1 MNSNFEYYKIFYYVA
16 KYENLTKAATVLK
29 TSQPAVTRTIH
40 KLENEL
46 GCRLFTRSKTGMQLT
61 PEGRTFYGYVAA
73 GCAQFFKGENDLSN
87 LISLEN
93 GTIYISATETA
104 LHCYLFQAME
114 EFNSLYPNVRF
125 KILNNST
132 TESVNAVKE
141 GKVDLA
147 FVSANLQVAKP
158 LRMKILRKYHDILI
172 SGNRFGELKDDGKE
186 VSLKELVSY
195 PWISLTAETIT
206 RRFLNEYFEKNSLT
220 FTPDMELATTDMI
233 LPAVK
238 HNLGLGFMPHE
249 EGHAAALPL
258 TEIVSKLCTLV
269 EHNPDAFERIVEQS
283 YTTAL
288 GSLDEECAFR
298 NEIALLSVSSAVLC
312 WALKLLKQPDSAQ
325 TTHEVCQAYI
335 NNCLSEWDS
344 SLDCNAKEI
353 LHKALFSASEAG
365 DIRFIRYEEVDS
377 SYDPERDIVQKKDA
391 FLLKGSLLK
400 SLLHEYAPGY
410 SASDVISRLQS
421 EHLLSEFS
429 SAKKIRINSGT
440 YVDARLLT
448 LKSSCLTEYEDSD

>member
-16 KYENLTKAATVLK
+16 KYENLTKAATALK

-40 KLENEL
+40 KLEGEL
-46 GCRLFTRSKTGMQLT
+46 GCRLFTRSKTGMKLT

-158 LRMKILRKYHDILI
+158 LRMKILRKYRDILI
-172 SGNRFGELKDDGKE
+172 AGMRFEELKAGKE
-186 VSLKELVSY
+186 ELSLKELVSY

-206 RRFLNEYFEKNSLT
+206 RRFLNEYFEKNGLT
-220 FTPDMELATTDMI
+220 FAPDMELATTDLI
-233 LPAVK
+233 LPAVR
-238 HNLGLGFMPHE
+238 HNLGIGFVPE
-249 EGHAAALPL
+249 EFAEEEKKAENVFEIEVEEKLP
-258 TEIVSKLCTLV
+258 T
-269 EHNPDAFERIVEQS
+269 
-283 YTTAL
+283 
-288 GSLDEECAFR
+288 R
-298 NEIALLSVSSAVLC
+298 NI
-312 WALKLLKQPDSAQ
+312 
-325 TTHEVCQAYI
+325 
-335 NNCLSEWDS
+335 
-344 SLDCNAKEI
+344 I
-353 LHKALFSASEAG
+353 L
-365 DIRFIRYEEVDS
+365 I
-377 SYDPERDIVQKKDA
+377 YD
-391 FLLKGSLLK
+391 
-400 SLLHEYAPGY
+400 
-410 SASDVISRLQS
+410 
-421 EHLLSEFS
+421 
-429 SAKKIRINSGT
+429 
-440 YVDARLLT
+440 
-448 LKSSCLTEYEDSD
+448 TEYPQSIASKEFQKFLSSQKN

>member
-16 KYENLTKAATVLK
+16 KYENLTKAATALK

-40 KLENEL
+40 KLGGEL
-46 GCRLFTRSKTGMQLT
+46 GCRLFTRSKTGMKLT

-158 LRMKILRKYHDILI
+158 LRMKILRKYRDILI
-172 SGNRFGELKDDGKE
+172 AGMRFEELKAGKE
-186 VSLKELVSY
+186 ELSLKELVSY

-206 RRFLNEYFEKNSLT
+206 RRFLNEYFEKNGLT
-220 FTPDMELATTDMI
+220 FAPDMELATTDMI
-233 LPAVK
+233 LPAVR
-238 HNLGLGFMPHE
+238 HNLGLGFIPAE
-249 EGHAAALPL
+249 FADAELKSGQVF
-258 TEIVSKLCTLV
+258 EIKVKEKL
-269 EHNPDAFERIVEQS
+269 
-283 YTTAL
+283 
-288 GSLDEECAFR
+288 
-298 NEIALLSVSSAVLC
+298 
-312 WALKLLKQPDSAQ
+312 
-325 TTHEVCQAYI
+325 
-335 NNCLSEWDS
+335 
-344 SLDCNAKEI
+344 
-353 LHKALFSASEAG
+353 
-365 DIRFIRYEEVDS
+365 
-377 SYDPERDIVQKKDA
+377 PERNIILIYGMEYPQSIA
-391 FLLKGSLLK
+391 ANEFHNFL
-400 SLLHEYAPGY
+400 
-410 SASDVISRLQS
+410 
-421 EHLLSEFS
+421 
-429 SAKKIRINSGT
+429 
-440 YVDARLLT
+440 
-448 LKSSCLTEYEDSD
+448 

>member
-16 KYENLTKAATVLK
+16 KYENLTKAATALK

-40 KLENEL
+40 KLEGEL
-46 GCRLFTRSKTGMQLT
+46 GCRLFTRSKTGMKLT

-158 LRMKILRKYHDILI
+158 LRMKILRKYRDILI
-172 SGNRFGELKDDGKE
+172 AGMRFEELKAGKE
-186 VSLKELVSY
+186 DLSLKELVSY

-206 RRFLNEYFEKNSLT
+206 RRFLNEYFEKNGLT
-220 FTPDMELATTDMI
+220 FAPDMELATTDMI
-233 LPAVK
+233 LPAVR
-238 HNLGLGFMPHE
+238 HNLGLGFIPAE
-249 EGHAAALPL
+249 FADAELKSGQVFEIKVKEKLP
-258 TEIVSKLCTLV
+258 
-269 EHNPDAFERIVEQS
+269 ERNIILIYDMEYPQS
-283 YTTAL
+283 
-288 GSLDEECAFR
+288 
-298 NEIALLSVSSAVLC
+298 IA
-312 WALKLLKQPDSAQ
+312 
-325 TTHEVCQAYI
+325 
-335 NNCLSEWDS
+335 
-344 SLDCNAKEI
+344 AKE
-353 LHKALFSASEAG
+353 F
-365 DIRFIRYEEVDS
+365 
-377 SYDPERDIVQKKDA
+377 QK
-391 FLLKGSLLK
+391 FLKEKG
-400 SLLHEYAPGY
+400 
-410 SASDVISRLQS
+410 
-421 EHLLSEFS
+421 
-429 SAKKIRINSGT
+429 N
-440 YVDARLLT
+440 
-448 LKSSCLTEYEDSD
+448 

>member
-40 KLENEL
+40 TLENEL

-238 HNLGLGFMPHE
+238 HNLGLGFIPAE
-249 EGHAAALPL
+249 FADSELKSGQVFEIKVKEKLP
-258 TEIVSKLCTLV
+258 
-269 EHNPDAFERIVEQS
+269 ERNIILIYDMEYPQS
-283 YTTAL
+283 
-288 GSLDEECAFR
+288 
-298 NEIALLSVSSAVLC
+298 IA
-312 WALKLLKQPDSAQ
+312 
-325 TTHEVCQAYI
+325 
-335 NNCLSEWDS
+335 
-344 SLDCNAKEI
+344 AKE
-353 LHKALFSASEAG
+353 F
-365 DIRFIRYEEVDS
+365 
-377 SYDPERDIVQKKDA
+377 QK
-391 FLLKGSLLK
+391 FLKEK
-400 SLLHEYAPGY
+400 EM
-410 SASDVISRLQS
+410 
-421 EHLLSEFS
+421 
-429 SAKKIRINSGT
+429 
-440 YVDARLLT
+440 
-448 LKSSCLTEYEDSD
+448 

>member
-16 KYENLTKAATVLK
+16 KYENLTKAAMALK

-40 KLENEL
+40 KLEGEL
-46 GCRLFTRSKTGMQLT
+46 GCRLFTRSKTGMKLT

-158 LRMKILRKYHDILI
+158 LRMKILRKYRDILI
-172 SGNRFGELKDDGKE
+172 AGMRFEELKAGKE
-186 VSLKELVSY
+186 ELSLKELVSY

-206 RRFLNEYFEKNSLT
+206 RRFLNEYFEKNGLT
-220 FTPDMELATTDMI
+220 FAPDMELATTDMI
-233 LPAVK
+233 LPAVR
-238 HNLGLGFMPHE
+238 HNLGLGFIPAE
-249 EGHAAALPL
+249 FADAELESGQVFEIKVKEKLP
-258 TEIVSKLCTLV
+258 ERNIVLIYDM
-269 EHNPDAFERIVEQS
+269 EYPQS
-283 YTTAL
+283 
-288 GSLDEECAFR
+288 
-298 NEIALLSVSSAVLC
+298 IA
-312 WALKLLKQPDSAQ
+312 
-325 TTHEVCQAYI
+325 
-335 NNCLSEWDS
+335 
-344 SLDCNAKEI
+344 AKE
-353 LHKALFSASEAG
+353 F
-365 DIRFIRYEEVDS
+365 
-377 SYDPERDIVQKKDA
+377 QK
-391 FLLKGSLLK
+391 FLKEKG
-400 SLLHEYAPGY
+400 
-410 SASDVISRLQS
+410 
-421 EHLLSEFS
+421 
-429 SAKKIRINSGT
+429 N
-440 YVDARLLT
+440 
-448 LKSSCLTEYEDSD
+448 

>member
-16 KYENLTKAATVLK
+16 KYENLTKAATALK

-40 KLENEL
+40 KLEGEL
-46 GCRLFTRSKTGMQLT
+46 GCRLFTRSKTGMKLT

-158 LRMKILRKYHDILI
+158 LRMKILRKYRDILI
-172 SGNRFGELKDDGKE
+172 AGKRFEELKAGKE
-186 VSLKELVSY
+186 ELSLKELVSY

-206 RRFLNEYFEKNSLT
+206 RRFLNEYFEKNGLT
-220 FTPDMELATTDMI
+220 FAPDMELATTDMI
-233 LPAVK
+233 LPAVR
-238 HNLGLGFMPHE
+238 HNLGLGFIPAE
-249 EGHAAALPL
+249 FADAELKSGQVFETKVKEKLPERNIIL
-258 TEIVSKLCTLV
+258 IYDTEY
-269 EHNPDAFERIVEQS
+269 PQS
-283 YTTAL
+283 
-288 GSLDEECAFR
+288 
-298 NEIALLSVSSAVLC
+298 IA
-312 WALKLLKQPDSAQ
+312 
-325 TTHEVCQAYI
+325 
-335 NNCLSEWDS
+335 
-344 SLDCNAKEI
+344 AKE
-353 LHKALFSASEAG
+353 F
-365 DIRFIRYEEVDS
+365 
-377 SYDPERDIVQKKDA
+377 QK
-391 FLLKGSLLK
+391 FLKEKG
-400 SLLHEYAPGY
+400 
-410 SASDVISRLQS
+410 
-421 EHLLSEFS
+421 
-429 SAKKIRINSGT
+429 N
-440 YVDARLLT
+440 
-448 LKSSCLTEYEDSD
+448 

>member
-16 KYENLTKAATVLK
+16 KYENLTKAATALK

-40 KLENEL
+40 KLEGEL
-46 GCRLFTRSKTGMQLT
+46 GCRLFTRSKTGMKLT

-158 LRMKILRKYHDILI
+158 LRMKILRKYRDILI
-172 SGNRFGELKDDGKE
+172 AGMRFEELKAGKE
-186 VSLKELVSY
+186 ELSLKELVSY

-233 LPAVK
+233 LPAVR
-238 HNLGLGFMPHE
+238 HNLGLGFIPAE
-249 EGHAAALPL
+249 FADAELKSGQVFEIKVKEKLPERNIIL
-258 TEIVSKLCTLV
+258 IYDTEY
-269 EHNPDAFERIVEQS
+269 PQS
-283 YTTAL
+283 
-288 GSLDEECAFR
+288 
-298 NEIALLSVSSAVLC
+298 IA
-312 WALKLLKQPDSAQ
+312 
-325 TTHEVCQAYI
+325 
-335 NNCLSEWDS
+335 
-344 SLDCNAKEI
+344 AKE
-353 LHKALFSASEAG
+353 F
-365 DIRFIRYEEVDS
+365 
-377 SYDPERDIVQKKDA
+377 QK
-391 FLLKGSLLK
+391 FLKEKG
-400 SLLHEYAPGY
+400 
-410 SASDVISRLQS
+410 
-421 EHLLSEFS
+421 
-429 SAKKIRINSGT
+429 N
-440 YVDARLLT
+440 
-448 LKSSCLTEYEDSD
+448 

>member
-46 GCRLFTRSKTGMQLT
+46 GCRLFTRSKSGMALT

-147 FVSANLQVAKP
+147 FVSANLQVAQP
-158 LRMKILRKYHDILI
+158 LRMKILRKYQDVLI
-172 SGNRFGELKDDGKE
+172 GGSRFEELKEEE
-186 VSLKELVSY
+186 VSLKELVAY
-195 PWISLTAETIT
+195 PWISLTSETIT
-206 RRFLNEYFEKNSLT
+206 RRFLNEYFEKNSLS
-220 FTPDMELATTDMI
+220 FAPDMELATTDMI
-233 LPAVK
+233 LPAVR
-238 HNLGLGFMPHE
+238 HNLGIGFIPAE
-249 EGHAAALPL
+249 FAESDLKAGLVFEIKVKEKLP
-258 TEIVSKLCTLV
+258 
-269 EHNPDAFERIVEQS
+269 ERNIILIYDMEYPQS
-283 YTTAL
+283 
-288 GSLDEECAFR
+288 
-298 NEIALLSVSSAVLC
+298 IA
-312 WALKLLKQPDSAQ
+312 
-325 TTHEVCQAYI
+325 
-335 NNCLSEWDS
+335 
-344 SLDCNAKEI
+344 AKEFQKF
-353 LHKALFSASEAG
+353 LK
-365 DIRFIRYEEVDS
+365 
-377 SYDPERDIVQKKDA
+377 ERENI
-391 FLLKGSLLK
+391 
-400 SLLHEYAPGY
+400 
-410 SASDVISRLQS
+410 
-421 EHLLSEFS
+421 
-429 SAKKIRINSGT
+429 
-440 YVDARLLT
+440 
-448 LKSSCLTEYEDSD
+448 

>member
-16 KYENLTKAATVLK
+16 KYENLTKAATALK

-40 KLENEL
+40 KLEGEL
-46 GCRLFTRSKTGMQLT
+46 GCRLFTRSKTGMKLT

-158 LRMKILRKYHDILI
+158 LRMKILRKYRDILI
-172 SGNRFGELKDDGKE
+172 AGMRFEELKAGKE
-186 VSLKELVSY
+186 ELSLKELVSY

-206 RRFLNEYFEKNSLT
+206 RRFLNEYFEKNGLT
-220 FTPDMELATTDMI
+220 FAPDMELATTDMI
-233 LPAVK
+233 LPAVRY
-238 HNLGLGFMPHE
+238 NLGLGFIPAE
-249 EGHAAALPL
+249 FADAELKSGQVFEIKVKEKLP
-258 TEIVSKLCTLV
+258 ERNIVLIYDM
-269 EHNPDAFERIVEQS
+269 EYPQS
-283 YTTAL
+283 
-288 GSLDEECAFR
+288 
-298 NEIALLSVSSAVLC
+298 IA
-312 WALKLLKQPDSAQ
+312 
-325 TTHEVCQAYI
+325 
-335 NNCLSEWDS
+335 
-344 SLDCNAKEI
+344 AKEFQKF
-353 LHKALFSASEAG
+353 LKEKDNESAN
-365 DIRFIRYEEVDS
+365 Y
-377 SYDPERDIVQKKDA
+377 KK
-391 FLLKGSLLK
+391 
-400 SLLHEYAPGY
+400 
-410 SASDVISRLQS
+410 
-421 EHLLSEFS
+421 
-429 SAKKIRINSGT
+429 
-440 YVDARLLT
+440 
-448 LKSSCLTEYEDSD
+448 

>member
-16 KYENLTKAATVLK
+16 KYENLTKAATALK

-40 KLENEL
+40 KLEGEL
-46 GCRLFTRSKTGMQLT
+46 GCRLFTRSKTGMKLT

-158 LRMKILRKYHDILI
+158 LRMKILRKYRDILI
-172 SGNRFGELKDDGKE
+172 AGMRFEELKAGKE
-186 VSLKELVSY
+186 ELSLKELVSY

-206 RRFLNEYFEKNSLT
+206 RRFLNEYFEKKGLT
-220 FTPDMELATTDMI
+220 FAPDMELATTDMI
-233 LPAVK
+233 LPAVR
-238 HNLGLGFMPHE
+238 HNLGLGFIPAE
-249 EGHAAALPL
+249 FADAELKSGQVFEIKVKEKLP
-258 TEIVSKLCTLV
+258 
-269 EHNPDAFERIVEQS
+269 ERNIILIYDMEYPQS
-283 YTTAL
+283 
-288 GSLDEECAFR
+288 
-298 NEIALLSVSSAVLC
+298 IA
-312 WALKLLKQPDSAQ
+312 
-325 TTHEVCQAYI
+325 
-335 NNCLSEWDS
+335 
-344 SLDCNAKEI
+344 AKE
-353 LHKALFSASEAG
+353 F
-365 DIRFIRYEEVDS
+365 
-377 SYDPERDIVQKKDA
+377 QK
-391 FLLKGSLLK
+391 FLKEKG
-400 SLLHEYAPGY
+400 
-410 SASDVISRLQS
+410 
-421 EHLLSEFS
+421 
-429 SAKKIRINSGT
+429 N
-440 YVDARLLT
+440 
-448 LKSSCLTEYEDSD
+448 

>member
-16 KYENLTKAATVLK
+16 KYENLTKAATALK

-40 KLENEL
+40 KLEGEL
-46 GCRLFTRSKTGMQLT
+46 GCRLFTRSKTGMKLT

-158 LRMKILRKYHDILI
+158 LRMKILRKYRDILI
-172 SGNRFGELKDDGKE
+172 AGMRFEELKAGKE
-186 VSLKELVSY
+186 ELSLKELVSY

-206 RRFLNEYFEKNSLT
+206 RRFLNEYFEKNGLT
-220 FTPDMELATTDMI
+220 FAPDMELATTDMI
-233 LPAVK
+233 LPAVR
-238 HNLGLGFMPHE
+238 HNLGLGFIPAE
-249 EGHAAALPL
+249 FAGAELKSGQVFEIKVKEKLP
-258 TEIVSKLCTLV
+258 
-269 EHNPDAFERIVEQS
+269 ERNIILIYDMEYPQS
-283 YTTAL
+283 
-288 GSLDEECAFR
+288 
-298 NEIALLSVSSAVLC
+298 IA
-312 WALKLLKQPDSAQ
+312 
-325 TTHEVCQAYI
+325 
-335 NNCLSEWDS
+335 
-344 SLDCNAKEI
+344 AKE
-353 LHKALFSASEAG
+353 F
-365 DIRFIRYEEVDS
+365 
-377 SYDPERDIVQKKDA
+377 QK
-391 FLLKGSLLK
+391 FLKEKG
-400 SLLHEYAPGY
+400 
-410 SASDVISRLQS
+410 
-421 EHLLSEFS
+421 
-429 SAKKIRINSGT
+429 N
-440 YVDARLLT
+440 
-448 LKSSCLTEYEDSD
+448 

>member
-16 KYENLTKAATVLK
+16 KYENLTKAATALK

-46 GCRLFTRSKTGMQLT
+46 GCRLFTRSKTGMKLT

-158 LRMKILRKYHDILI
+158 LRMKILRKYRDILI
-172 SGNRFGELKDDGKE
+172 AGKRFEELKAGKE
-186 VSLKELVSY
+186 ELSLKELVSY

-206 RRFLNEYFEKNSLT
+206 RRFLNEYFEKNGLT
-220 FTPDMELATTDMI
+220 FMPDMELATTDMI
-233 LPAVK
+233 LPAVR
-238 HNLGLGFMPHE
+238 HNLGLGFIPAE
-249 EGHAAALPL
+249 FADAELESGQVFEIKVKEKLP
-258 TEIVSKLCTLV
+258 
-269 EHNPDAFERIVEQS
+269 ERNIILIYDMEYPQS
-283 YTTAL
+283 
-288 GSLDEECAFR
+288 
-298 NEIALLSVSSAVLC
+298 IA
-312 WALKLLKQPDSAQ
+312 
-325 TTHEVCQAYI
+325 
-335 NNCLSEWDS
+335 
-344 SLDCNAKEI
+344 AKEFQKF
-353 LHKALFSASEAG
+353 LKEKDNESAN
-365 DIRFIRYEEVDS
+365 Y
-377 SYDPERDIVQKKDA
+377 KK
-391 FLLKGSLLK
+391 
-400 SLLHEYAPGY
+400 
-410 SASDVISRLQS
+410 
-421 EHLLSEFS
+421 
-429 SAKKIRINSGT
+429 
-440 YVDARLLT
+440 
-448 LKSSCLTEYEDSD
+448 

>member
-16 KYENLTKAATVLK
+16 KYENLTKAATALK

-40 KLENEL
+40 KLEGEL
-46 GCRLFTRSKTGMQLT
+46 GCRLFTRSKTGMKLT

-158 LRMKILRKYHDILI
+158 LRMKILRKYRDILI
-172 SGNRFGELKDDGKE
+172 AGKRFEELKAGKE
-186 VSLKELVSY
+186 ELSLKELVSY

-206 RRFLNEYFEKNSLT
+206 RRFLNEYFEKNGLT
-220 FTPDMELATTDMI
+220 FMPDMELATTDMI
-233 LPAVK
+233 LPAVR
-238 HNLGLGFMPHE
+238 HNLGLGFIPAE
-249 EGHAAALPL
+249 FADAELESGQVFEIKVKEKLPERNIIL
-258 TEIVSKLCTLV
+258 IYDTEY
-269 EHNPDAFERIVEQS
+269 PQS
-283 YTTAL
+283 
-288 GSLDEECAFR
+288 
-298 NEIALLSVSSAVLC
+298 IA
-312 WALKLLKQPDSAQ
+312 
-325 TTHEVCQAYI
+325 
-335 NNCLSEWDS
+335 
-344 SLDCNAKEI
+344 AKE
-353 LHKALFSASEAG
+353 F
-365 DIRFIRYEEVDS
+365 
-377 SYDPERDIVQKKDA
+377 QK
-391 FLLKGSLLK
+391 FLKEKG
-400 SLLHEYAPGY
+400 
-410 SASDVISRLQS
+410 
-421 EHLLSEFS
+421 
-429 SAKKIRINSGT
+429 N
-440 YVDARLLT
+440 
-448 LKSSCLTEYEDSD
+448 

>member
-16 KYENLTKAATVLK
+16 KYENLTKAATALK

-40 KLENEL
+40 KLEGEL
-46 GCRLFTRSKTGMQLT
+46 GCRLFTRSKTGMKLT

-158 LRMKILRKYHDILI
+158 LRMKILRKYRDILI
-172 SGNRFGELKDDGKE
+172 AGKRFEELKAGKE
-186 VSLKELVSY
+186 ELSLKELVSY

-206 RRFLNEYFEKNSLT
+206 RRFLNEYFEKNGLT
-220 FTPDMELATTDMI
+220 FMPDMELATTDMI
-233 LPAVK
+233 LPAVR
-238 HNLGLGFMPHE
+238 HNLGLGFIPAE
-249 EGHAAALPL
+249 FADAELESGQVFEIKVKEKLP
-258 TEIVSKLCTLV
+258 
-269 EHNPDAFERIVEQS
+269 ERNIILIYDMEYPQS
-283 YTTAL
+283 
-288 GSLDEECAFR
+288 
-298 NEIALLSVSSAVLC
+298 IA
-312 WALKLLKQPDSAQ
+312 
-325 TTHEVCQAYI
+325 
-335 NNCLSEWDS
+335 
-344 SLDCNAKEI
+344 AKE
-353 LHKALFSASEAG
+353 F
-365 DIRFIRYEEVDS
+365 
-377 SYDPERDIVQKKDA
+377 QK
-391 FLLKGSLLK
+391 FLKEKG
-400 SLLHEYAPGY
+400 
-410 SASDVISRLQS
+410 
-421 EHLLSEFS
+421 
-429 SAKKIRINSGT
+429 N
-440 YVDARLLT
+440 
-448 LKSSCLTEYEDSD
+448 

>member
-16 KYENLTKAATVLK
+16 KYENLTKAATALK

-40 KLENEL
+40 KLEGEL
-46 GCRLFTRSKTGMQLT
+46 GCRLFTRSKTGMKLT

-158 LRMKILRKYHDILI
+158 LRMKILRKYRDILI
-172 SGNRFGELKDDGKE
+172 AGKRFEELKAGKE
-186 VSLKELVSY
+186 ELSLKELVSY

-206 RRFLNEYFEKNSLT
+206 RRFLNEYFEKNGLT
-220 FTPDMELATTDMI
+220 FMPDMELATTDMI
-233 LPAVK
+233 LPAVR
-238 HNLGLGFMPHE
+238 HNLGLGFIPAE
-249 EGHAAALPL
+249 FADAELESGQVFEIKVKEKLP
-258 TEIVSKLCTLV
+258 
-269 EHNPDAFERIVEQS
+269 ERNIILIYDMEYPQS
-283 YTTAL
+283 
-288 GSLDEECAFR
+288 
-298 NEIALLSVSSAVLC
+298 IA
-312 WALKLLKQPDSAQ
+312 
-325 TTHEVCQAYI
+325 
-335 NNCLSEWDS
+335 
-344 SLDCNAKEI
+344 AKEFQKF
-353 LHKALFSASEAG
+353 LKEKDNESAN
-365 DIRFIRYEEVDS
+365 Y
-377 SYDPERDIVQKKDA
+377 KK
-391 FLLKGSLLK
+391 
-400 SLLHEYAPGY
+400 
-410 SASDVISRLQS
+410 
-421 EHLLSEFS
+421 
-429 SAKKIRINSGT
+429 
-440 YVDARLLT
+440 
-448 LKSSCLTEYEDSD
+448 

>member
-16 KYENLTKAATVLK
+16 KYENLTKAATALK

-40 KLENEL
+40 KLEGEL
-46 GCRLFTRSKTGMQLT
+46 GCRLFTRSKTGMKLT

-158 LRMKILRKYHDILI
+158 LRMKILRKYRDILI
-172 SGNRFGELKDDGKE
+172 AGKRFEELKAGKAE
-186 VSLKELVSY
+186 LSLKELVSY

-206 RRFLNEYFEKNSLT
+206 RRFLNEYFEKNGLT
-220 FTPDMELATTDMI
+220 FAPDMELATTDMI
-233 LPAVK
+233 LPAVR
-238 HNLGLGFMPHE
+238 HNLGLGFIPAE
-249 EGHAAALPL
+249 FADAELKSGQVFEIKVKEKLP
-258 TEIVSKLCTLV
+258 
-269 EHNPDAFERIVEQS
+269 ERNIILIYDMEYPQS
-283 YTTAL
+283 
-288 GSLDEECAFR
+288 
-298 NEIALLSVSSAVLC
+298 IA
-312 WALKLLKQPDSAQ
+312 
-325 TTHEVCQAYI
+325 
-335 NNCLSEWDS
+335 
-344 SLDCNAKEI
+344 AKE
-353 LHKALFSASEAG
+353 F
-365 DIRFIRYEEVDS
+365 
-377 SYDPERDIVQKKDA
+377 QK
-391 FLLKGSLLK
+391 FLKEKG
-400 SLLHEYAPGY
+400 
-410 SASDVISRLQS
+410 
-421 EHLLSEFS
+421 
-429 SAKKIRINSGT
+429 N
-440 YVDARLLT
+440 
-448 LKSSCLTEYEDSD
+448 

>member
-16 KYENLTKAATVLK
+16 KYENLTKAATALK

-40 KLENEL
+40 KLEGEL
-46 GCRLFTRSKTGMQLT
+46 GCRLFTRSKTGMKLT

-158 LRMKILRKYHDILI
+158 LRMKILRKYRDILI
-172 SGNRFGELKDDGKE
+172 AGMRFEGLKAGKE
-186 VSLKELVSY
+186 ELSLKELVSY

-206 RRFLNEYFEKNSLT
+206 RRFLNEYFEKNGLT
-220 FTPDMELATTDMI
+220 FAPDMELATTDMI
-233 LPAVK
+233 LPAVR
-238 HNLGLGFMPHE
+238 HNLGLGFIPAE
-249 EGHAAALPL
+249 FADAELKSGQVFEIKVKEKLP
-258 TEIVSKLCTLV
+258 ERNIVLIYDM
-269 EHNPDAFERIVEQS
+269 EYPQS
-283 YTTAL
+283 
-288 GSLDEECAFR
+288 
-298 NEIALLSVSSAVLC
+298 IA
-312 WALKLLKQPDSAQ
+312 
-325 TTHEVCQAYI
+325 
-335 NNCLSEWDS
+335 
-344 SLDCNAKEI
+344 AKE
-353 LHKALFSASEAG
+353 F
-365 DIRFIRYEEVDS
+365 
-377 SYDPERDIVQKKDA
+377 QK
-391 FLLKGSLLK
+391 FLKEKG
-400 SLLHEYAPGY
+400 
-410 SASDVISRLQS
+410 
-421 EHLLSEFS
+421 
-429 SAKKIRINSGT
+429 N
-440 YVDARLLT
+440 
-448 LKSSCLTEYEDSD
+448 

>member
-16 KYENLTKAATVLK
+16 KYENLTKAATALK

-40 KLENEL
+40 KLEGEL
-46 GCRLFTRSKTGMQLT
+46 GCRLFTRSKTGMKLT

-158 LRMKILRKYHDILI
+158 LRMKILRKYRDILI
-172 SGNRFGELKDDGKE
+172 AGMRFEELKAGKE
-186 VSLKELVSY
+186 ELSLKELVSY

-206 RRFLNEYFEKNSLT
+206 RRFLNEYFEKNGLT
-220 FTPDMELATTDMI
+220 FAPDMELATTDMI
-233 LPAVK
+233 LPAVR
-238 HNLGLGFMPHE
+238 HSLGLGFIPAE
-249 EGHAAALPL
+249 FADAELKSGQVFEIKVKEKLP
-258 TEIVSKLCTLV
+258 
-269 EHNPDAFERIVEQS
+269 ERNIILIYDMEYPQS
-283 YTTAL
+283 
-288 GSLDEECAFR
+288 
-298 NEIALLSVSSAVLC
+298 IA
-312 WALKLLKQPDSAQ
+312 
-325 TTHEVCQAYI
+325 
-335 NNCLSEWDS
+335 
-344 SLDCNAKEI
+344 AKE
-353 LHKALFSASEAG
+353 F
-365 DIRFIRYEEVDS
+365 
-377 SYDPERDIVQKKDA
+377 QK
-391 FLLKGSLLK
+391 FLKEKG
-400 SLLHEYAPGY
+400 
-410 SASDVISRLQS
+410 
-421 EHLLSEFS
+421 
-429 SAKKIRINSGT
+429 N
-440 YVDARLLT
+440 
-448 LKSSCLTEYEDSD
+448 

>member
-16 KYENLTKAATVLK
+16 KYENLTKAATALK

-46 GCRLFTRSKTGMQLT
+46 GCRLFTRSKTGMKLT

-158 LRMKILRKYHDILI
+158 LQMKILRKYRDILI
-172 SGNRFGELKDDGKE
+172 AGKRFEELKAGKE
-186 VSLKELVSY
+186 ELSLKELVSY
-195 PWISLTAETIT
+195 PWISLTSETIT
-206 RRFLNEYFEKNSLT
+206 RRFLNEYFEKNGLT
-220 FTPDMELATTDMI
+220 FAPDMELATTDMI
-233 LPAVK
+233 LPAVR
-238 HNLGLGFMPHE
+238 HNLGLGFIPAE
-249 EGHAAALPL
+249 FADAELESGQVFEIKVKEKLP
-258 TEIVSKLCTLV
+258 
-269 EHNPDAFERIVEQS
+269 ERNIILIYDMEYPQS
-283 YTTAL
+283 
-288 GSLDEECAFR
+288 
-298 NEIALLSVSSAVLC
+298 IA
-312 WALKLLKQPDSAQ
+312 
-325 TTHEVCQAYI
+325 
-335 NNCLSEWDS
+335 
-344 SLDCNAKEI
+344 AKE
-353 LHKALFSASEAG
+353 F
-365 DIRFIRYEEVDS
+365 
-377 SYDPERDIVQKKDA
+377 QK
-391 FLLKGSLLK
+391 FLKEKG
-400 SLLHEYAPGY
+400 
-410 SASDVISRLQS
+410 
-421 EHLLSEFS
+421 
-429 SAKKIRINSGT
+429 N
-440 YVDARLLT
+440 
-448 LKSSCLTEYEDSD
+448 

>member
-16 KYENLTKAATVLK
+16 KYENLTKAATALK

-158 LRMKILRKYHDILI
+158 LRMKILRKYRDILI
-172 SGNRFGELKDDGKE
+172 AGMRFEELKAGKE
-186 VSLKELVSY
+186 ELSLKELVSY

-206 RRFLNEYFEKNSLT
+206 RRFLNEYFEKNGLT
-220 FTPDMELATTDMI
+220 FAPDMELATTDMI
-233 LPAVK
+233 LPAVR
-238 HNLGLGFMPHE
+238 HNLGLGFIPAE
-249 EGHAAALPL
+249 FADAELKSGQVFEIKVKEKLP
-258 TEIVSKLCTLV
+258 ERNIVLIYDM
-269 EHNPDAFERIVEQS
+269 EYPQS
-283 YTTAL
+283 
-288 GSLDEECAFR
+288 
-298 NEIALLSVSSAVLC
+298 IA
-312 WALKLLKQPDSAQ
+312 
-325 TTHEVCQAYI
+325 
-335 NNCLSEWDS
+335 
-344 SLDCNAKEI
+344 AKE
-353 LHKALFSASEAG
+353 F
-365 DIRFIRYEEVDS
+365 
-377 SYDPERDIVQKKDA
+377 QK
-391 FLLKGSLLK
+391 FLKEKG
-400 SLLHEYAPGY
+400 
-410 SASDVISRLQS
+410 
-421 EHLLSEFS
+421 
-429 SAKKIRINSGT
+429 N
-440 YVDARLLT
+440 
-448 LKSSCLTEYEDSD
+448 

>member
-16 KYENLTKAATVLK
+16 KYENLTKAATALK

-40 KLENEL
+40 KLEGEL
-46 GCRLFTRSKTGMQLT
+46 GCRLFTRSKTGMKLT

-141 GKVDLA
+141 GKVDLV

-158 LRMKILRKYHDILI
+158 LRMKILRKYRDILI
-172 SGNRFGELKDDGKE
+172 AGMRFEELKAGKE
-186 VSLKELVSY
+186 ELSLKELVSY

-233 LPAVK
+233 LPAVR
-238 HNLGLGFMPHE
+238 HNLGLGFIPAE
-249 EGHAAALPL
+249 FADAELKSGQVFEIKVKEKLP
-258 TEIVSKLCTLV
+258 
-269 EHNPDAFERIVEQS
+269 ERNIILIYDMEYPQS
-283 YTTAL
+283 
-288 GSLDEECAFR
+288 
-298 NEIALLSVSSAVLC
+298 IA
-312 WALKLLKQPDSAQ
+312 
-325 TTHEVCQAYI
+325 
-335 NNCLSEWDS
+335 
-344 SLDCNAKEI
+344 AKE
-353 LHKALFSASEAG
+353 F
-365 DIRFIRYEEVDS
+365 
-377 SYDPERDIVQKKDA
+377 QK
-391 FLLKGSLLK
+391 FLKEKG
-400 SLLHEYAPGY
+400 
-410 SASDVISRLQS
+410 
-421 EHLLSEFS
+421 
-429 SAKKIRINSGT
+429 N
-440 YVDARLLT
+440 
-448 LKSSCLTEYEDSD
+448 

>member
-16 KYENLTKAATVLK
+16 KYENLTKAATALK

-40 KLENEL
+40 KLEGEL
-46 GCRLFTRSKTGMQLT
+46 GCRLFTRSKTGMKLT

-158 LRMKILRKYHDILI
+158 LRMKILRKYRDILI
-172 SGNRFGELKDDGKE
+172 AGMRFEELKAGKE
-186 VSLKELVSY
+186 ELSLKELVSY

-206 RRFLNEYFEKNSLT
+206 RRFLNEYFEKYGLT
-220 FTPDMELATTDMI
+220 FAPDMELATTDMI
-233 LPAVK
+233 LPAVR
-238 HNLGLGFMPHE
+238 HNLGLGFIPAE
-249 EGHAAALPL
+249 FADAELKSGQVFEIKVKEKLP
-258 TEIVSKLCTLV
+258 ERNIVLIYDM
-269 EHNPDAFERIVEQS
+269 EYPQS
-283 YTTAL
+283 
-288 GSLDEECAFR
+288 
-298 NEIALLSVSSAVLC
+298 IA
-312 WALKLLKQPDSAQ
+312 
-325 TTHEVCQAYI
+325 
-335 NNCLSEWDS
+335 
-344 SLDCNAKEI
+344 AKE
-353 LHKALFSASEAG
+353 F
-365 DIRFIRYEEVDS
+365 
-377 SYDPERDIVQKKDA
+377 QK
-391 FLLKGSLLK
+391 FLKEKG
-400 SLLHEYAPGY
+400 
-410 SASDVISRLQS
+410 
-421 EHLLSEFS
+421 
-429 SAKKIRINSGT
+429 N
-440 YVDARLLT
+440 
-448 LKSSCLTEYEDSD
+448 

>member
-1 MNSNFEYYKIFYYVA
+1 MGLKTSYIQFFCVLQFTITQAAEGSRQKMNSNFEYYKIFYYVA
-16 KYENLTKAATVLK
+16 KYENLTKAATALK

-40 KLENEL
+40 KLEGEL
-46 GCRLFTRSKTGMQLT
+46 GCRLFTRSKTGMKLT

-158 LRMKILRKYHDILI
+158 LRMKILRKYRDILI
-172 SGNRFGELKDDGKE
+172 AGKRFEELKAGKE
-186 VSLKELVSY
+186 ELSLKELVSY
-195 PWISLTAETIT
+195 PWISLTAETIS

-233 LPAVK
+233 LPAVR
-238 HNLGLGFMPHE
+238 HNLGLGFIPAE
-249 EGHAAALPL
+249 FADSELKSGQVFEIKVKEKLPERNIIL
-258 TEIVSKLCTLV
+258 IYDV
-269 EHNPDAFERIVEQS
+269 EYPQS
-283 YTTAL
+283 
-288 GSLDEECAFR
+288 
-298 NEIALLSVSSAVLC
+298 IA
-312 WALKLLKQPDSAQ
+312 
-325 TTHEVCQAYI
+325 
-335 NNCLSEWDS
+335 
-344 SLDCNAKEI
+344 AKE
-353 LHKALFSASEAG
+353 F
-365 DIRFIRYEEVDS
+365 
-377 SYDPERDIVQKKDA
+377 QK
-391 FLLKGSLLK
+391 FLKEK
-400 SLLHEYAPGY
+400 EM
-410 SASDVISRLQS
+410 
-421 EHLLSEFS
+421 
-429 SAKKIRINSGT
+429 
-440 YVDARLLT
+440 
-448 LKSSCLTEYEDSD
+448 

>member
-16 KYENLTKAATVLK
+16 KYENLTKAATALK

-40 KLENEL
+40 KLEGEL
-46 GCRLFTRSKTGMQLT
+46 GCRLFTRSKTGMKLT

-158 LRMKILRKYHDILI
+158 LRMKILRKYRDILI
-172 SGNRFGELKDDGKE
+172 AGKRFEELKAGKE
-186 VSLKELVSY
+186 ELSLKELVSY

-206 RRFLNEYFEKNSLT
+206 RHFLNEYFEKNGLT
-220 FTPDMELATTDMI
+220 FAPDMELATTDMI
-233 LPAVK
+233 LPAVR
-238 HNLGLGFMPHE
+238 HNLGMGFIPAE
-249 EGHAAALPL
+249 FADAELESGQVFEIKVKEKLP
-258 TEIVSKLCTLV
+258 ERNIVLIYDM
-269 EHNPDAFERIVEQS
+269 EYPQS
-283 YTTAL
+283 
-288 GSLDEECAFR
+288 
-298 NEIALLSVSSAVLC
+298 IA
-312 WALKLLKQPDSAQ
+312 
-325 TTHEVCQAYI
+325 
-335 NNCLSEWDS
+335 
-344 SLDCNAKEI
+344 AKE
-353 LHKALFSASEAG
+353 F
-365 DIRFIRYEEVDS
+365 
-377 SYDPERDIVQKKDA
+377 QK
-391 FLLKGSLLK
+391 FLKEKG
-400 SLLHEYAPGY
+400 
-410 SASDVISRLQS
+410 
-421 EHLLSEFS
+421 
-429 SAKKIRINSGT
+429 N
-440 YVDARLLT
+440 
-448 LKSSCLTEYEDSD
+448 

>member
-16 KYENLTKAATVLK
+16 KYENLTKAATALK

-40 KLENEL
+40 KLEGEL
-46 GCRLFTRSKTGMQLT
+46 GCRLFTRSKTGMKLT

-158 LRMKILRKYHDILI
+158 LRMKILRKYRDILI
-172 SGNRFGELKDDGKE
+172 AGMRFEELKAGKE
-186 VSLKELVSY
+186 ELSLKELVSY

-206 RRFLNEYFEKNSLT
+206 RRFLNEYFEKNGLT
-220 FTPDMELATTDMI
+220 FVPDMELATTDMI
-233 LPAVK
+233 LPAVR
-238 HNLGLGFMPHE
+238 HNLGLGFIPAE
-249 EGHAAALPL
+249 FADAELKSGQVFEIKVKEKLP
-258 TEIVSKLCTLV
+258 
-269 EHNPDAFERIVEQS
+269 ERNIILIYDMEYPQS
-283 YTTAL
+283 
-288 GSLDEECAFR
+288 
-298 NEIALLSVSSAVLC
+298 IA
-312 WALKLLKQPDSAQ
+312 
-325 TTHEVCQAYI
+325 
-335 NNCLSEWDS
+335 
-344 SLDCNAKEI
+344 AKE
-353 LHKALFSASEAG
+353 F
-365 DIRFIRYEEVDS
+365 
-377 SYDPERDIVQKKDA
+377 QK
-391 FLLKGSLLK
+391 FLKEKG
-400 SLLHEYAPGY
+400 
-410 SASDVISRLQS
+410 
-421 EHLLSEFS
+421 
-429 SAKKIRINSGT
+429 N
-440 YVDARLLT
+440 
-448 LKSSCLTEYEDSD
+448 

>member
-16 KYENLTKAATVLK
+16 KYENLTKAATALK
-29 TSQPAVTRTIH
+29 TSQPAVSRTIH
-40 KLENEL
+40 KLEGEL
-46 GCRLFTRSKTGMQLT
+46 GCRLFTRSKTGMKLT

-158 LRMKILRKYHDILI
+158 LRMKILRKYRDILI
-172 SGNRFGELKDDGKE
+172 AGKRFEELKAGKE
-186 VSLKELVSY
+186 ELSLKELVSY
-195 PWISLTAETIT
+195 PWISLTAETIS

-238 HNLGLGFMPHE
+238 HNLGLGFIPAE
-249 EGHAAALPL
+249 FADSELKSGQVFEIKVKEKLP
-258 TEIVSKLCTLV
+258 
-269 EHNPDAFERIVEQS
+269 ERNIILIYDMEYPQS
-283 YTTAL
+283 
-288 GSLDEECAFR
+288 
-298 NEIALLSVSSAVLC
+298 IA
-312 WALKLLKQPDSAQ
+312 
-325 TTHEVCQAYI
+325 
-335 NNCLSEWDS
+335 
-344 SLDCNAKEI
+344 AKE
-353 LHKALFSASEAG
+353 F
-365 DIRFIRYEEVDS
+365 
-377 SYDPERDIVQKKDA
+377 QK
-391 FLLKGSLLK
+391 FLKEK
-400 SLLHEYAPGY
+400 EM
-410 SASDVISRLQS
+410 
-421 EHLLSEFS
+421 
-429 SAKKIRINSGT
+429 
-440 YVDARLLT
+440 
-448 LKSSCLTEYEDSD
+448 

>member
-16 KYENLTKAATVLK
+16 KYENLTKAATALK

-40 KLENEL
+40 KLEGEL
-46 GCRLFTRSKTGMQLT
+46 GCRLFTRSKTGMKLT

-158 LRMKILRKYHDILI
+158 LRMKILRKYRDILI
-172 SGNRFGELKDDGKE
+172 AGMRFEELKAGKE
-186 VSLKELVSY
+186 ELSLKELVSY

-206 RRFLNEYFEKNSLT
+206 RRFLNEYFEKNGLT
-220 FTPDMELATTDMI
+220 FAPDMELATTDMI
-233 LPAVK
+233 LPAVR
-238 HNLGLGFMPHE
+238 HNLGLGFIPAE
-249 EGHAAALPL
+249 FADAELESGQVFEIKVKGKLPERNIIL
-258 TEIVSKLCTLV
+258 IY
-269 EHNPDAFERIVEQS
+269 DAEYPQS
-283 YTTAL
+283 
-288 GSLDEECAFR
+288 
-298 NEIALLSVSSAVLC
+298 IA
-312 WALKLLKQPDSAQ
+312 
-325 TTHEVCQAYI
+325 
-335 NNCLSEWDS
+335 
-344 SLDCNAKEI
+344 AKE
-353 LHKALFSASEAG
+353 F
-365 DIRFIRYEEVDS
+365 
-377 SYDPERDIVQKKDA
+377 QKFLKDRE
-391 FLLKGSLLK
+391 K
-400 SLLHEYAPGY
+400 
-410 SASDVISRLQS
+410 
-421 EHLLSEFS
+421 
-429 SAKKIRINSGT
+429 
-440 YVDARLLT
+440 
-448 LKSSCLTEYEDSD
+448 